1 MVVRIAIK
9 VAYFNTYNLVH
20 GFQIQPD
27 VETIFSL
34 LKKALMKSDFI
45 QDEEDK
51 VDYAGRTDHGVNAIC
66 QVIAFNL
73 NSKFDTIPDRF
84 LQRINSH
91 LPKYIK
97 CWAFSIVSKE
107 FHPRFDAIE
116 RAYSYIYTLH
126 HQEMLDVN
134 LMEDS
139 KKLLIGVHNFVNFA
153 KKDSDLDKY
162 EREVNEIKIKNLD
175 DRIIFS
181 IKAKSF
187 LWQQCRRV
195 FAHLIQIGKKQTDL
209 KYTEKL
215 LYNDGK
221 IIKPTPL
228 PPEFLVLTNISYK
241 NIKFTEDGSI
251 KLKILQILYEDL
263 IENTKKINFLDF
275 VITEFS

>member
-1 MVVRIAIK
+1 
-9 VAYFNTYNLVH
+9 
-20 GFQIQPD
+20 
-27 VETIFSL
+27 
-34 LKKALMKSDFI
+34 
-45 QDEEDK
+45 
-51 VDYAGRTDHGVNAIC
+51 
-66 QVIAFNL
+66 
-73 NSKFDTIPDRF
+73 
-84 LQRINSH
+84 
-91 LPKYIK
+91 
-97 CWAFSIVSKE
+97 
-107 FHPRFDAIE
+107 
-116 RAYSYIYTLH
+116 
-126 HQEMLDVN
+126 MLDVN